1 MPDDRVFARISGHVS
16 DLDVPLNVV
25 RIVEITDVFPR
36 AHVAV
41 LAIPDVRPFD
51 AVDRDIAE
59 HDDVRFSVC
68 VHVIRSD
75 NLPFRRFGESLS
87 LPGVGAVHPE
97 ADLMIDLVLE
107 HYIADAIAV
116 DVA

>member
-1 MPDDRVFARISGHVS
+1 MPDDRVFACVSGHVT

-25 RIVEITDVFPR
+25 RIVEEADVFPC
-36 AHVAV
+36 AHIAV

-59 HDDVRFSVC
+59 HDDIRFSVR
-68 VHVIRSD
+68 VHVIRPD
-75 NLPFRRFGESLS
+75 DLPFRRFGKSLS

-97 ADLMIDLVLE
+97 PDLMIDLVLE
-107 HYIADAIAV
+107 HYIADSVAV